1 MVLKLVRWGR
11 LISVPLI
18 SSLTCFFMKLVQT
31 NNTDIIKS
39 CQSYFSFQLP
49 SDVLSKRVAKF
60 NMKFKNHQNQ
70 LCRMINNL
78 WSYCDGKY
86 SRKSCQYFLT
96 LIHCLVTF
104 MYLRQR
110 RRYMFSPA
118 RPSSYCLSVCL
129 SVCLCARLIKNA
141 CMVLDEMLRVDI
153 CRDMDELINFWAR
166 SGS

>member
-96 LIHCLVTF
+96 LIHCLVKF
-104 MYLRQR
+104 IYLRQR

-129 SVCLCARLIKNA
+129 SVCKINQKRVHGFGWNVA
-141 CMVLDEMLRVDI
+141 CRHM
-153 CRDMDELINFWAR
+153 
-166 SGS
+166 SGHGRTD